1 MIVSD
6 ISCIA
11 ALWLILSRSFQVET
25 PLLLRFIV
33 KGLGKT
39 PHVWAGKSTAFPID
53 LLNLLKRLGSRWR
66 FPTFWAWHLDM
77 LLGTILPDPVA
88 LWLQNNLYI
97 VIPFPLKITLLWVI
111 PTLTHYSDLVS
122 DLPFRSIYCIY
133 IYSEILSDILS
144 GIYSDIL
151 SDIYSGIYSGSLS
164 GVLSDIFWHYVWHC
178 IWHSLWLAFGSRHAP
193 QHPALAIWCLGPG
206 VTHCIRRRGRR
217 RTRKRPSPG
226 RSKNTTQSK
235 PNKIGGYLGLRMSWN
250 QGGAL
255 HLDLLNKN
263 IKYIGRFTYIYMC
276 VCVQ

>member
-66 FPTFWAWHLDM
+66 FPTIWAWHLDM

-133 IYSEILSDILS
+133 IFWNSIWHSFWHILWHSFWHLFWHLFWQSIWRS
-144 GIYSDIL
+144 FWH
-151 SDIYSGIYSGSLS
+151 
-164 GVLSDIFWHYVWHC
+164 IFWHYVWHC

-263 IKYIGRFTYIYMC
+263 IKYIGRFTYIC

>member
-133 IYSEILSDILS
+133 IYILKFYLTFFLAYTLTFFLTSILASILAVYLAFFLTYSDIMFGIVSGILS
-144 GIYSDIL
+144 GLRSDPGTLHSIL
-151 SDIYSGIYSGSLS
+151 RWPYGVWAQAWPTASGDEEG
-164 GVLSDIFWHYVWHC
+164 GE
-178 IWHSLWLAFGSRHAP
+178 
-193 QHPALAIWCLGPG
+193 
-206 VTHCIRRRGRR
+206 RGRDPHLAGQKIPR
-217 RTRKRPSPG
+217 NRNQTRLEGTWDCACHGTKAAPC
-226 RSKNTTQSK
+226 T
-235 PNKIGGYLGLRMSWN
+235 
-250 QGGAL
+250 
-255 HLDLLNKN
+255 
-263 IKYIGRFTYIYMC
+263 
-276 VCVQ
+276 